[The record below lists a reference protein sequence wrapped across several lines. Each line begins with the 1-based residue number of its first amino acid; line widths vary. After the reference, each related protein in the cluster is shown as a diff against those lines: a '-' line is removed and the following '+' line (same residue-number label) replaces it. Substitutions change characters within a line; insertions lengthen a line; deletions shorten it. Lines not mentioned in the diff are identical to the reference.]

1 MSGPDRTKLPIRR
14 PPFGGAVARTLDGCE
29 PDWTQI
35 DHTHPPEGAPNVLV
49 VLIDDAGFGNPSTFG
64 GPIDTP
70 NYTRMAD
77 RGLRYNRFH
86 VTALCSPT
94 RAALLTGRNS
104 HTVGFGSVG
113 EFSNGFPGY
122 TAVLPRD
129 CVPLPRVLR
138 DNGYSTAAFGK
149 WHLTPD
155 GQQGPAGPLDR
166 WPNGWG
172 FDYFYGFL
180 GGGASQ
186 WDPCLAENQK
196 IIGTDPG
203 FYDKED
209 PYYLPDAM
217 ADKTIEWLHGVR
229 AQDASKPFFA
239 YFSTGCSHAPHH
251 VASSW
256 ADKYKGRF
264 DQGWDRMREEV
275 FARQQ
280 ELGVVPPE
288 AELTPRNDAFPA
300 WDDVPDALKTLYTRQ
315 MEVYAGFSE
324 NADHNVG
331 RVLDAIEELGE
342 LDNTLVIWIWGD
354 NGASMEGSLTGSFN
368 ELTMQNGIPLTD
380 EMQLQLAE
388 RYGGLDEWGGA
399 MMDPHY
405 SAAWAWAGNTPFQWG
420 KQVGSHLGG
429 TRNPMVVHW
438 PERVTD
444 NGGLRSQFTH
454 VTDLAPTIL
463 DVCGIP
469 SPSEVD
475 GIPQEPLHGATFA
488 DSFTDAAAPERHTQQ
503 YFESVGNRAMYK
515 DGWWL
520 AMRTERIPWVITPAA
535 LQPYTPGVWN
545 PDDDPT
551 ELYYLPD
558 DFSQAHDLAAE
569 RPEKVEEL
577 RALFWSE
584 AEKYKVLPLLA
595 TLGVFF
601 GVAPP
606 LPEIST
612 FEFRGDVENVMAG
625 MVPRIYNHSYSI
637 SADLVIPEGG
647 AEGVIVANADHL
659 GGFSLFVD
667 NGKLTH
673 TYSMMG
679 VFVFRQKAD
688 EDLPAGEVNVRME
701 FAADAAKP
709 ATGGVV
715 TLFIND
721 KPVGHGRMEH
731 TVPIRFSGYAG
742 MDIGRDNGGVVDLGL
757 RRPQAVRVHGD
768 SQEGRL
774 RRQATPH
781 RGRRTR
787 RPLGG
792 APRRCDSRRHRLSTI
807 KVGGPQM
814 VIHDQTIDVLIGG
827 YLSKNAAMEDYE
839 SVLACGGHLDG
850 AVVVTKDLEGN
861 LAIEQTDHL
870 VRDGAAGLGRGRFR
884 RRSVRATT
892 SGSHRHRRRR
902 GRCRRQAAP
911 LPLFPKDRRASG
923 RDHSYRWCRTDRGLP
938 ALSG

>member
-1 MSGPDRTKLPIRR
+1 M
-14 PPFGGAVARTLDGCE
+14 
-29 PDWTQI
+29 
-35 DHTHPPEGAPNVLV
+35 LV

-70 NYTRMAD
+70 NFTRIAEG
-77 RGLRYNRFH
+77 GLRYNRFH

-129 CVPLPRVLR
+129 CSPLPRILR
-138 DNGYSTAAFGK
+138 ENGYSTAAFGK

-196 IIGTDPG
+196 IIGTPPE
-203 FYDKED
+203 FYDEEN

-217 ADKTIEWLHGVR
+217 ADKTIQWLHGVR
-229 AQDASKPFFA
+229 AQDASKPFFV

-251 VASSW
+251 VADSW
-256 ADKYKGRF
+256 AQKYKGRF

-275 FARQQ
+275 FARQKQ
-280 ELGVVPPE
+280 LGVVP
-288 AELTPRNDAFPA
+288 ADAALTVRNDAFPA
-300 WDDVPDALKTLYTRQ
+300 WDDVPDRLKAYYARQ

-331 RVLDAIEELGE
+331 RVIEAIEELGE

-388 RYGGLDEWGGA
+388 RYGGMDAWGGA

-438 PERVTD
+438 PDRITD
-444 NGGLRSQFTH
+444 VGGLRSQFTH

-469 SPSEVD
+469 APDEVD
-475 GIPQEPLHGATFA
+475 GIAQEPLHGVTFA

-520 AMRTERIPWVITPAA
+520 AMRTERIPWVLTPAA
-535 LQPYTPGVWN
+535 LQPYAPGVWN

-558 DFSQAHDLAAE
+558 DFSQAHDLADQH
-569 RPEKVEEL
+569 PEKVEEL

-601 GVAPP
+601 GIAPP
-606 LPEIST
+606 LPAIST
-612 FEFRGDVENVMAG
+612 FEFRGDVENVLSG

-647 AEGVIVANADHL
+647 AEGVIVAEADHL

-667 NGKLTH
+667 GGRLTH

-679 VFVFRQKAD
+679 VFVFRQQA
-688 EDLPAGEVNVRME
+688 EESMPTGEVTVRME

-709 ATGGVV
+709 ATGGEV
-715 TLFIND
+715 TLFVND
-721 KPVGHGRMEH
+721 KPVGTGRMDH

-742 MDIGRDNGGVVDLGL
+742 MDIGRDNGGVVDLSYADRKPFPFTGTIKKVVFDVKPHL
-757 RRPQAVRVHGD
+757 AQDDEHSVHVAGHHGQAVH
-768 SQEGRL
+768 
-774 RRQATPH
+774 
-781 RGRRTR
+781 
-787 RPLGG
+787 
-792 APRRCDSRRHRLSTI
+792 
-807 KVGGPQM
+807 
-814 VIHDQTIDVLIGG
+814 
-827 YLSKNAAMEDYE
+827 
-839 SVLACGGHLDG
+839 
-850 AVVVTKDLEGN
+850 
-861 LAIEQTDHL
+861 
-870 VRDGAAGLGRGRFR
+870 
-884 RRSVRATT
+884 
-892 SGSHRHRRRR
+892 
-902 GRCRRQAAP
+902 
-911 LPLFPKDRRASG
+911 
-923 RDHSYRWCRTDRGLP
+923 
-938 ALSG
+938 ALSS